1 MGAQRRRKKYHAV
14 VGGRTIEVE
23 IGDDDVVIDG
33 ATHSFSAGRI
43 SSSHFSLIIDGRS
56 VPALVYSTENGNYAV
71 HVGGFEFEVVL
82 KDEKDLL
89 LEQFGFVDAAAGGLR
104 EIRAPMPGLV
114 LSLLIEPGQVVKPG
128 DGLVVLEA
136 MKMEN
141 ELRAEVEG
149 IVKTVHVEQGDAVG
163 KNDLLMEIEA

>member
-1 MGAQRRRKKYHAV
+1 MATRRRRKKYQAV
-14 VGGRTIEVE
+14 VGGRTIEIE
-23 IGDDDVVIDG
+23 IGDDDVAIDG
-33 ATHSFSAGRI
+33 AIHSFNAGRI
-43 SSSHFSLIIDGRS
+43 SSSHFALIIDGRS
-56 VPALVYSTENGNYAV
+56 VPALVYSTRNGNYAV
-71 HVGGFEFEVVL
+71 HVDGFEFEVVL

-89 LEQFGFVDAAAGGLR
+89 LEQFGFVDAAASGLR

-114 LSLLIEPGQVVKPG
+114 LSLLVEPGQLVNPG

-141 ELRAEVEG
+141 ELRSEVEG
-149 IVKTVHVEQGDAVG
+149 TVKTIHVGQGDAVG